1 MCNACRLAVVGPPPT
16 RVNES
21 GDFLH
26 PAGRLY
32 HLPAVTCGRVVLARR
47 NAGAT
52 VRRLQALTLWTA
64 LVPAMFAAGPVILM
78 IGPPGAGRT
87 TQTELL
93 RKDLGMAIIAADDLI
108 AANKEKLQNSR
119 NPSMEGVDPYLDPA
133 LNAIVDDA
141 LGRADLSK
149 GLVLDGYPASK
160 GQADFLNGLR
170 DQYGLP
176 KALVIHLRVPDDV
189 ARKRLAKKNIPD
201 LDQQFKDY
209 HREFDFAR
217 VYFPQA
223 DIHEVDGTKKPAAVS
238 KEIRKLLKK

>member
-1 MCNACRLAVVGPPPT
+1 MRG
-16 RVNES
+16 NENS
-21 GDFLH
+21 YFLH
-26 PAGRLY
+26 LTARLH
-32 HLPAVTCGRVVLARR
+32 HLPAVTGGSIVFPRRAVRATARCVQ
-47 NAGAT
+47 T
-52 VRRLQALTLWTA
+52 WILWA
-64 LVPAMFAAGPVILM
+64 VLVPLIYAAGPVILL

-87 TQTELL
+87 TQAEILK
-93 RKDLGMAIIAADDLI
+93 KDLGMAIIDADDLI
-108 AANKEKLQNSR
+108 AANKEKFQKSM
-119 NPSMEGVDPYLDPA
+119 NPSMEGVDPYLDPI
-133 LNAIVDDA
+133 LNTLVDEA

-160 GQADFLNGLR
+160 VQADFLSDLR
-170 DQYGLP
+170 DKYNLP

-189 ARKRLAKKNIPD
+189 ARKRLANQKIPN

-223 DIHEVDGTKKPAAVS
+223 DIQEVDGTKKPAEVS

>member
-1 MCNACRLAVVGPPPT
+1 M
-16 RVNES
+16 
-21 GDFLH
+21 
-26 PAGRLY
+26 Y
-32 HLPAVTCGRVVLARR
+32 
-47 NAGAT
+47 
-52 VRRLQALTLWTA
+52 
-64 LVPAMFAAGPVILM
+64 AAGPVILL

-87 TQTELL
+87 TQAELL

-108 AANKEKLQNSR
+108 AANKEKFQKSK

-133 LNAIVDDA
+133 LNALVDEA

-149 GLVLDGYPASK
+149 GLILDGYPASK
-160 GQADFLNGLR
+160 VQADFLNDLR
-170 DQYGLP
+170 DKYNLP

-189 ARKRLAKKNIPD
+189 ARKRLANKKIPD
-201 LDQQFKDY
+201 LEQQFKDY

-223 DIHEVDGTKKPAAVS
+223 DIREVDGTKKPDAVS